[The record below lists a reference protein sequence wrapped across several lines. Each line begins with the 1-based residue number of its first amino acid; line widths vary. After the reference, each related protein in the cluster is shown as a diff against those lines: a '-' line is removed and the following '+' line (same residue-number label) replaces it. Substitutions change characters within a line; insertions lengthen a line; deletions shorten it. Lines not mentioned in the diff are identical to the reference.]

1 VPSVSGNPGGRV
13 IPVCDQSESVY
24 WISNNL
30 DGQHAFDDMRLFVM
44 APMGFT
50 PHEVVRPLMRALE
63 GPAP

>member
-1 VPSVSGNPGGRV
+1 
-13 IPVCDQSESVY
+13 VY